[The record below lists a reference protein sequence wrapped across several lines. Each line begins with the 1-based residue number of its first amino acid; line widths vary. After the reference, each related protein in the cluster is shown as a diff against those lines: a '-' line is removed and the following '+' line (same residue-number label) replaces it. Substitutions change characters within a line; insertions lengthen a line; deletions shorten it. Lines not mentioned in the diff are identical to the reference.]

1 VRGMTSTDHTG
12 TEIPVSRARK
22 LAGYGLVLLFPL
34 AVLTAVVV
42 LVAMASASASATGG
56 CGCG

>member
-1 VRGMTSTDHTG
+1 MTATDHTE
-12 TEIPVSRARK
+12 TEVPISRARK

-42 LVAMASASASATGG
+42 LAAMASASAAVTGG
-56 CGCG
+56 CGGG

>member
-1 VRGMTSTDHTG
+1 MTATDHTG

-22 LAGYGLVLLFPL
+22 LVGYGLVLLFPL

-42 LVAMASASASATGG
+42 LAAMASASATGG
-56 CGCG
+56 CGGG